1 MKATRDAYGEA
12 LAEFGAKYD
21 FVVLDADLSKSTKTA
36 TFKKAF
42 PERFVNCGIAEGNMM
57 GVAAGIA
64 TTGRPVFASTFAV
77 FAAGRAYDAVRNG
90 IAYPHLNVKIAAS
103 HAGISVG
110 EDGASHQCLE
120 DIALMRAIPGMVVCC
135 PADAASTRSA
145 VLAAI
150 EHDGPVYLRLGRLGV
165 PDLYEKDAPFA
176 FGKGNVLR
184 DGENLAIVACGLMVA
199 QALKAADLL
208 QEKGLSAAV
217 IDMHTVKPLD
227 IPLLEKC
234 ARKTGRIVTVEEH
247 NILGGL
253 GGAVCEALSE
263 VYPTKVQR
271 IGMEDRF
278 GQSGKAEELLSIY
291 GLTGEG
297 IAARILAE

>member
-21 FVVLDADLSKSTKTA
+21 FLVLDADLSKSTKTA

-42 PERFVNCGIAEGNMM
+42 PDRFINCGIAEGNMM
-57 GVAAGIA
+57 AVAAGIA
-64 TTGRPVFASTFAV
+64 TTGRPVFASTFAM

-120 DIALMRAIPGMVVCC
+120 DIALMRAIPGMVVCV
-135 PADAASTRSA
+135 PADAASTRAA

-165 PDLYEKDAPFA
+165 PELYERDVPFA
-176 FGKGNVLR
+176 FGQGNVLR
-184 DGENLAIVACGLMVA
+184 DGEDLTIVACGLTVA
-199 QALKAADLL
+199 ASLKAADILK
-208 QEKGLSAAV
+208 EKGLSAAV

-227 IPLLEKC
+227 RELLEKY

-263 VYPTKVQR
+263 VFPTKVQR
-271 IGMEDRF
+271 IGMADQF
-278 GQSGKAEELLSIY
+278 GQSGKAEELLSLY

-297 IAARILAE
+297 IANKILKG

>member
-21 FVVLDADLSKSTKTA
+21 FIVLDADLSKSTKTV
-36 TFKKAF
+36 TFKKAY
-42 PERFVNCGIAEGNMM
+42 PERFINCGIAEGNMM
-57 GVAAGIA
+57 AVAAGIA
-64 TTGRPVFASTFAV
+64 TTGRPVFASTFAM

-135 PADAASTRSA
+135 PADAASTRAA

-150 EHDGPVYLRLGRLGV
+150 LHDGPVYLRLGRLGV
-165 PDLYEKDAPFA
+165 PDLYERDVPFA
-176 FGKGNVLR
+176 FGQGNVLL
-184 DGENLAIVACGLMVA
+184 DGKDLTIVACGLTVA
-199 QALKAADLL
+199 ASLKAADILK
-208 QEKGLSAAV
+208 ENGLSAAV

-227 IPLLEKC
+227 RELLEKY
-234 ARKTGRIVTVEEH
+234 ARKTGLIVTVEEH
-247 NILGGL
+247 NIIGGL
-253 GGAVCEALSE
+253 GSAVCEALSE

-271 IGMEDRF
+271 IGIADQF
-278 GQSGKAEELLSIY
+278 GQSGKAEELLSLY

-297 IAARILAE
+297 IANKILKG

>member
-64 TTGRPVFASTFAV
+64 TTGRPVFASTFAM

-135 PADAASTRSA
+135 PADAASTRAA
-145 VLAAI
+145 VHAAI
-150 EHDGPVYLRLGRLGV
+150 RHDGPVYLRLGRLGV

-176 FGKGNVLR
+176 FGRGNVLR
-184 DGENLAIVACGLMVA
+184 DGEDLAIVACGLMVA
-199 QALKAADLL
+199 QALGAADILK
-208 QEKGLSAAV
+208 EKGLSAAV

-227 IPLLEKC
+227 AALLEKY

-253 GGAVCEALSE
+253 GGAVCEALSG

-291 GLTGEG
+291 GLTAEG
-297 IAARILAE
+297 IAKKISEG

>member
-21 FVVLDADLSKSTKTA
+21 FLVLDADLSKSTKTV

-42 PERFVNCGIAEGNMM
+42 PERFINCGIAEGNMM
-57 GVAAGIA
+57 AVAAGIA
-64 TTGRPVFASTFAV
+64 TTGRPVFASTFAM

-120 DIALMRAIPGMVVCC
+120 DIALMRAIPGMVVCV
-135 PADAASTRSA
+135 PADAASTRAA

-165 PDLYEKDAPFA
+165 PDLYEKDTPFA
-176 FGKGNVLR
+176 FGRGNVLR
-184 DGENLAIVACGLMVA
+184 DGKDLTIVACGLTVA
-199 QALKAADLL
+199 ASLKAADILK
-208 QEKGLSAAV
+208 EKGLSAAV

-227 IPLLEKC
+227 TKLLEEY
-234 ARKTGRIVTVEEH
+234 ALKTGLIVTVEEH
-247 NILGGL
+247 NIIGGL
-253 GGAVCEALSE
+253 GGAVCEALSG
-263 VYPTKVQR
+263 VCPTKVQR
-271 IGMEDRF
+271 IGMADQF
-278 GQSGKAEELLSIY
+278 GQSGKAEELLSLY

-297 IAARILAE
+297 IADKILKG